1 MRRRCGADDEQ
12 NARKKK
18 SRAFCDY
25 YCADKTI
32 KFYAHRKKNP
42 KIGRLSQEKI

>member
-1 MRRRCGADDEQ
+1 MRRRRGAHDEQ
-12 NARKKK
+12 NARKKM
-18 SRAFCDY
+18 RALCDY

-32 KFYAHRKKNP
+32 KFYAHCKKNP